1 MDQQLFMWLPKKA
14 EFINI
19 KGQSLSMRYT
29 VGSKLHLTRALLF
42 SVFISLLYTTA
53 SQAQYR
59 RDPIINLENFD
70 LDRVHWGYFLGFNQ
84 YDFKFDYEDSFADV
98 QVAKSTGFNVGLIGV
113 LRINDYLNLRLE
125 PGLYY
130 TQRSLYFPGF
140 VEERDYFREVKSTY
154 VHIPLLLKVSTK
166 RLNNF
171 KPFLVGGVSTSINLS
186 SNETNPNDNTG
197 GVFRMKRNTYYYEL
211 GFGIDFYLM
220 YFKFSPSIRGVFALN
235 DELVRDQNPNS
246 LWTGNIN
253 GMYTRGVFVNFTFE

>member
-98 QVAKSTGFNVGLIGV
+98 QVAKSTGFNVGLIGD

-171 KPFLVGGVSTSINLS
+171 KPFLVGGVSHLH
-186 SNETNPNDNTG
+186 
-197 GVFRMKRNTYYYEL
+197 
-211 GFGIDFYLM
+211 
-220 YFKFSPSIRGVFALN
+220 
-235 DELVRDQNPNS
+235 
-246 LWTGNIN
+246 
-253 GMYTRGVFVNFTFE
+253 